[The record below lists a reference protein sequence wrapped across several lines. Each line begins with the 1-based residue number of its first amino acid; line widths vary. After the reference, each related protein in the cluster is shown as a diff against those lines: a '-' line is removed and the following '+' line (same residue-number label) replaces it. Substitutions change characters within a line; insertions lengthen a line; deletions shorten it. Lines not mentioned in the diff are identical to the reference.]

1 MASKAIFPD
10 ELIGE
15 EITIIDSTNKS
26 EIGLTGNVVDETKN
40 TVTITDHG
48 KRKTILKQ
56 NVTVKIIRT
65 GMVIEGRTIVRRSED
80 RIKGK

>member
-1 MASKAIFPD
+1 MASFPD

-15 EITIIDSTNKS
+15 EVFIVHSTNKS
-26 EIGLTGNVVDETKN
+26 EIGLTGKIVDETKN
-40 TVTITDHG
+40 TLTIDDHG
-48 KRKTILKQ
+48 KHKTILKQ

-65 GMVIEGRTIVRRSED
+65 GMVVEGKTIARRSED